1 MSDLKTIR
9 LEKALT
15 QKEAAERLG
24 VSLRSYVTYE
34 NDESRSDTSKYRFLC
49 HELSGLDPLD
59 EEHGILSME
68 DIIKKCAVI
77 FQDYNVNYC
86 YLFGSYAKGKA
97 GESSDVD
104 LLISSD
110 AKGLKFYE
118 MVERLREALHKKV
131 DALDHKQLLKNE
143 ALLNEVLKDG
153 VKIYG

>member
-68 DIIKKCAVI
+68 DIIKKCADV

-97 GESSDVD
+97 GESSDVG
-104 LLISSD
+104 
-110 AKGLKFYE
+110 KTRGRFFC
-118 MVERLREALHKKV
+118 
-131 DALDHKQLLKNE
+131 LDT
-143 ALLNEVLKDG
+143 
-153 VKIYG
+153 